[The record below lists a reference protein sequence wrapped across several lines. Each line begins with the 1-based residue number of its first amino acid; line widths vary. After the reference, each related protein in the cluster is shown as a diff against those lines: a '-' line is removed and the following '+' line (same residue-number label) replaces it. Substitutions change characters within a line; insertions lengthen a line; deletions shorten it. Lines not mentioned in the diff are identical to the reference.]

1 MPLNL
6 SAALTARAAVFKQAG
21 RPMLRNGLEGLLSR
35 RKRLKK
41 KILRHFGATKEDW
54 DNYLWHMK
62 HIIRDVE
69 TLSALVTLNDD
80 EREGLRMVKEHHI
93 PFEITPHYLS
103 LFNEEGR
110 SFMIGPSAH
119 R

>member
-1 MPLNL
+1 MRRSLKRYK
-6 SAALTARAAVFKQAG
+6 T
-21 RPMLRNGLEGLLSR
+21 GLDPKLVTR

-41 KILRHFGATKEDW
+41 KILRYFGATKENW

-80 EREGLRMVKEHHI
+80 ERE
-93 PFEITPHYLS
+93 
-103 LFNEEGR
+103 
-110 SFMIGPSAH
+110 
-119 R
+119 